1 MDGMNYK
8 TRYDD
13 NERKKRATSVL
24 NAISNISDFANQSRE
39 MTNASPD
46 VVLISVQKEYNHK
59 LSSALRMDEEGN
71 IDKNTFEDVLNDCLA
86 LPNTKIFA
94 GMISGIINNESDIK
108 EVLNN
113 LEENNLEISGTPRQA
128 IDAAIKHLNG
138 D

>member
-1 MDGMNYK
+1 
-8 TRYDD
+8 
-13 NERKKRATSVL
+13 VL

-86 LPNTKIFA
+86 LTKY
-94 GMISGIINNESDIK
+94 
-108 EVLNN
+108 
-113 LEENNLEISGTPRQA
+113 
-128 IDAAIKHLNG
+128 
-138 D
+138 